1 MTSRSEKK
9 MSKVK
14 AKKTNKQ
21 SNKLDKELTDLLN
34 SNKVKL
40 IAVKDKG
47 TRRKIVDWIAVEN
60 YCIDNEWNTVKMIQ
74 DHVLSNY
81 NKKTIHYSEV
91 LRFIHKSRKD
101 KNFHLTKKEIPSGEH
116 KGVYWK
122 FEMK

>member
-1 MTSRSEKK
+1 
-9 MSKVK
+9 MSKAKVK
-14 AKKTNKQ
+14 RTNKQ
-21 SNKLDKELTDLLN
+21 SNKLSKELTDLLN

-40 IAVKDKG
+40 IAVKEKG

-60 YCIDNEWNTVKMIQ
+60 YCIDNVWNTVKMIQ
-74 DHVLSNY
+74 DHVLETY
-81 NKKTIHYSEV
+81 NKDTIHYSEV

-122 FEMK
+122 FERI